1 MTVLRAIQQCFSQ
14 IRILITKGFVHRRT
28 ASNGM
33 EGGAGSFIATIWKD
47 ICINGMKRMDRIL

>member
-1 MTVLRAIQQCFSQ
+1 MTVLRAVQQCFSQ
-14 IRILITKGFVHRRT
+14 MHRRT